1 MAVGAFYD
9 CRILGPTT
17 EWKGAATMAD
27 PVGRLPL
34 HLWSLSEDVAVE
46 TSPDEVVLT
55 GRFGT
60 ERLSDP
66 DPIVREALRRM
77 ELGPVLPA
85 NVATDPEDDGSV
97 YLVLLPTLSKLSHL
111 TVRTLGLDDLR
122 GPLLSV
128 SPESRQATFSPDELS
143 TADRIW
149 LPRDVRVTLEAA
161 GVALESAASLHRV
174 VLHRPEA
181 VWVVGMLAWPVT
193 PDAATEALPLHPEV
207 TDGILRYLAGAGM
220 AKPVDRNMPGR

>member
-1 MAVGAFYD
+1 M
-9 CRILGPTT
+9 P
-17 EWKGAATMAD
+17 D
-27 PVGRLPL
+27 PVGRQPL
-34 HLWSLSEDVAVE
+34 HLWSLSEDVVVE
-46 TSPDEVVLT
+46 TTDDAVVLT

-60 ERLSDP
+60 EELIDP
-66 DPIVREALRRM
+66 DPVVREALRRM

-85 NVATDPEDDGSV
+85 NVRANPEGSIC
-97 YLVLLPTLSKLSHL
+97 LVLLPTLSRLSHL
-111 TVRTLGLDDLR
+111 TVRTLGLDDLK

-128 SPESRQATFSPDELS
+128 SPESRLATFSPDELEA
-143 TADRIW
+143 ADEIR
-149 LPRDVRVTLEAA
+149 LPRDVRVTLDAA

-207 TDGILRYLAGAGM
+207 TDGILRYLVAAGM
-220 AKPVDRNMPGR
+220 AKPVHPPAPDADADS